1 MDFMSKI
8 WNFYINFKHELVFTK
23 PALKI
28 NEALLILVSMLLNSR
43 DKLLVRA
50 VFKICA
56 IKQASF
62 ICFENSNVPYILCT

>member
-1 MDFMSKI
+1 MTCSNLIF
-8 WNFYINFKHELVFTK
+8 EE
-23 PALKI
+23 I
-28 NEALLILVSMLLNSR
+28 NEALLILLRMLPNSS